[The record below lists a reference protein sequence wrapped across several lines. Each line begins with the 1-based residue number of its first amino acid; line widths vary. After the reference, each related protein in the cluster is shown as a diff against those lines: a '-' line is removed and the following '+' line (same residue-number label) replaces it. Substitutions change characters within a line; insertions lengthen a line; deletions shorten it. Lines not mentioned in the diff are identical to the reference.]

1 MFKFQNSAVSRP
13 LTGGLLGVFAI
24 GLLCGSIAKADLNEG
39 FIHGY
44 WFDNSFSDVMGTA
57 SGTACNNISITENGF
72 IGQAVSCDS
81 ATKTYL
87 RLEDS
92 HNTAFGIEAGKNGKI
107 TLLCWFNPAID
118 SSGDRVLI
126 SNSNWKSG
134 KNAGVVLNSQY
145 KGGPYYNIG
154 DGSDRIDINGNIP
167 VVTGEWQFVAATTDL
182 TTNEAYLYYGT
193 TDGTLQQVGST
204 NTSSIDSL
212 LSTYKWYIGVD
223 YNGYYYSGLID
234 EMGVWN
240 RALSFDEI
248 NQIYTAQQNG
258 TSLGNQL
265 ALASSAATAQA
276 GAYTDAATWAGGI
289 VPKADANVT
298 INSAVTSDGRTFNG
312 EAVIGEDGSL
322 SAAGCVFVGHSY
334 GTDAK
339 LTING
344 GDNAFT
350 GNSTNGFSS
359 SLIIGFQGGN
369 GEFVLNDGTVTTS
382 GYTYVSYNAG
392 GEAKF
397 TQNGGTYNAG
407 NNIAVAYNANEVAT
421 MLITGGEMN
430 VNGSIRIGIGANSTG
445 QVTVSGGNV
454 TAKVLQIGRAS
465 AGDSAK
471 MTITG
476 GVVEVTDAIYGSSS
490 KASGNL
496 YISGTGQ
503 LVLNS
508 SNTGNAIRELTS
520 FKIEGSGADGTGALL
535 FKKSLKSAAAITLTN
550 NATIGIEPG
559 ATFTQTAAIAETQ
572 SSSLTVTGGGTLA
585 LTNGGGSFTGNV
597 YLNDGIIKM
606 SGKGSSS
613 NTPIGKLLASRYVY
627 VNSGTELVFANQD
640 VLANAHS
647 YAPINFVVDGG
658 KISNEGANYNFLQNT
673 TLKNGGQLYA
683 SDGNATW
690 KAFKLLNVTVAR
702 NDDGAAGAPVLFSSA
717 PNNPNATIAFGD
729 ISDIVEAGTSVAT
742 INVAEITSADAL
754 VNDNVSDLVI
764 SAVIE
769 DPVYKTDGGLKNAG
783 EIKKTGAG
791 TMEFTASNT
800 YTGKTSV
807 TEGTLRLTDDAV
819 AAHGPIVVGD
829 DGTLE
834 LNVSDGQTKKTTVDA
849 DNKITSSG
857 QMVKTG
863 AGTLQIDTAAA
874 GQVNAS
880 SFVVSSGRL
889 DMKEY
894 FTGAMEVESGAT
906 LSPGNSV
913 GTLTIDGS
921 YNQDP
926 NGTLLLEV
934 GKDELGDIVIDQLIV
949 NGNAAFESGSIINI
963 SLDPSSSLVGG
974 DTFSDVT
981 VLTADNAANIFDDVV
996 SALQSY
1002 YFTDL
1007 TPTLLGNQILLSG
1020 RLDANAVPE
1029 PSTWALLALGVAGL
1043 MYWRKR
1049 KN

>member
-1 MFKFQNSAVSRP
+1 MFRFQNSAVSRL
-13 LTGGLLGVFAI
+13 LTRGLLGVFVV
-24 GLLCGSIAKADLNEG
+24 GLLCGSIAKADINEG

-44 WFDNSFSDVMGTA
+44 WFDNSYSDVMGTCA
-57 SGTACNNISITENGF
+57 GTACRTISISEDGF
-72 IGQAVSCDS
+72 FGQAILCNKGYV
-81 ATKTYL
+81 

-92 HNTAFGIEAGKNGKI
+92 HSTGFGIADGRNGKLTI
-107 TLLCWFNPAID
+107 MCWFNP
-118 SSGDRVLI
+118 SSAATSERVLI
-126 SNSNWKSG
+126 SNSAWNSG
-134 KNAGVVLNSQY
+134 KNAGVVFDAQY

-154 DGSDRIDINGNIP
+154 DGTDRIDVNANVP
-167 VVTGEWQFVAATTDL
+167 VVANEWQFAAITADL
-182 TTNEAYLYYGT
+182 TNNQAYLYYGT
-193 TDGTLQQVGST
+193 ATGTLQQAGSA
-204 NTSSIDSL
+204 NLQNIDSL
-212 LSTYKWYIGVD
+212 LSSYKWYIGEDFKD
-223 YNGYYYSGLID
+223 YYFYGLID

-240 RALSFDEI
+240 RALSYAEI

-265 ALASSAATAQA
+265 TLASSAATAQP
-276 GAYTDAATWAGGI
+276 GAYTDASTWTGGV
-289 VPKADANVT
+289 VPKVDANVV

-344 GDNAFT
+344 GDNVFS
-350 GNSTNGFSS
+350 GNANNNFSS
-359 SLIIGFQGGN
+359 SLIIGFQGGI
-369 GEFVLNDGTVTTS
+369 GEFVLNDGIVTTS
-382 GYTYVSYNAG
+382 AYTYVGYNPG

-397 TQNGGTYNAG
+397 TQNGGTFNSG
-407 NNIAVAYNANEVAT
+407 NNIAVAYNANEVAS

-430 VNGSIRIGIGANSTG
+430 VNGSIRIGIGTDSTG

-454 TAKVLQIGRAS
+454 TAKILQIGRAS

-520 FKIEGSGADGTGALL
+520 FKIEGSGKDGTGALL

-613 NTPIGKLLASRYVY
+613 NSPIGKLLDSRYVY
-627 VNSGTELVFANQD
+627 VNSGTELIFANQD

-658 KISNEGANYNFLQNT
+658 KISNEGTNYNFLQNT
-673 TLKNGGQLYA
+673 TFKNGGQLYA

-702 NDDGAAGAPVLFSSA
+702 NDDDTAGAPVLFSSD
-717 PNNPNATIAFGD
+717 PSKPNATITFAD

-742 INVAEITSADAL
+742 INVAEITSADAS

-819 AAHGPIVVGD
+819 ATHGPIVVGD

-849 DNKITSSG
+849 DNKITSTG

-863 AGTLQIDTAAA
+863 AGTFQIDTATTGLVDAA
-874 GQVNAS
+874 

-894 FTGAMEVESGAT
+894 FTGSMDVESGAT

-913 GTLTIDGS
+913 GSLTINGS

-934 GKDELGDIVIDQLIV
+934 GKDDLGDIIIDQLIV

-974 DTFSDVT
+974 DAFSGVI
-981 VLTADNAANIFDDVV
+981 LTADNAANIFDDVV
-996 SALQSY
+996 NALQSY

-1020 RLDANAVPE
+1020 TLDPNAVPE
-1029 PSTWALLALGVAGL
+1029 PSTWALLTLGVIVL
-1043 MYWRKR
+1043 FLRKR
-1049 KN
+1049 VRS